1 MTEAAFFDR
10 SFDSDTVPSLLGAFP
25 LVVAVVE
32 STGPVEAA
40 AETLESLRRTRYANL
55 ETFLVSDEGVDDE
68 PASILQRFAEV
79 TLVRVEP
86 RERGVTARNLG
97 LRHALA
103 ARGDYV
109 LLLTADAEVEPSM
122 LAELVDAAE
131 ENASVG
137 CVGPVTYCGSDRQRL
152 WPEGEAPG
160 FRRLNGGSAQFGDAA
175 DEQAI
180 DREWLDG
187 CGLLMK
193 RSVIE
198 QVGLFDPSYGAARA
212 GLDWCMRARRKGFR
226 CRQVQ
231 RARLWRRALPRSNGL
246 GALDEAYER
255 GRDGVLLARRHARGL
270 DWARFWLALVGSVS
284 GTYLSDVVRD
294 EAGLA
299 RATWRGIVD
308 GLAAPVS
315 PPPGV
320 SGSATRAV

>member
-1 MTEAAFFDR
+1 MTEAAFFDHN
-10 SFDSDTVPSLLGAFP
+10 FDSDTVPSLLGAFP
-25 LVVAVVE
+25 LVVALVE
-32 STGPVEAA
+32 SSGPVEAA
-40 AETLESLRRTRYANL
+40 VETLESLRRTRYANL
-55 ETFLVSDEGVDDE
+55 EIFLVSDDGVGDE
-68 PASILQRFAEV
+68 PAPILQRFAEI

-86 RERGVTARNLG
+86 RERGVAARNAG

-131 ENASVG
+131 GNASVG
-137 CVGPVTYCGSDRQRL
+137 CVGPMAYCDSDRERP
-152 WPEGEAPG
+152 WPEGEALG
-160 FRRLNGGSAQFGDAA
+160 FPRQPNGGAPGEAA
-175 DEQAI
+175 AEPAI

-198 QVGLFDPSYGAARA
+198 QVGLFDPSCGAARA
-212 GLDWCMRARRKGFR
+212 DLDWCLRARRKGFR

-231 RARLWRRALPRSNGL
+231 RARLWRRVLAQSNGA
-246 GALDEAYER
+246 GALEDAYER
-255 GRDGVLLARRHARGL
+255 GRDAALLARRHARGL
-270 DWARFWLALVGSVS
+270 DWARFWLALMGSVP
-284 GTYLSDVVRD
+284 GTYLADVVEGDSGR
-294 EAGLA
+294 A

-308 GLAAPVS
+308 GLAASVA

-320 SGSATRAV
+320 SGSATRPV